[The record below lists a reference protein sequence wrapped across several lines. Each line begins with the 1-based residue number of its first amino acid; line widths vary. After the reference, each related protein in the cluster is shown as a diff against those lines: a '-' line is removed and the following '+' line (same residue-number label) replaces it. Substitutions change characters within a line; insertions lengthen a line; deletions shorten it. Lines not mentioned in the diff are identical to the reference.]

1 MLYSLLLSS
10 IKLAEPTMS
19 IQEIAISNSQKKN
32 LLKLTELEEVLF
44 QDENGDLVVNVSAY
58 KTLKDNLESV
68 SIESVIAENKL
79 DYSVSYF
86 VFI

>member
-1 MLYSLLLSS
+1 
-10 IKLAEPTMS
+10 MS
-19 IQEIAISNSQKKN
+19 IQEIAISNSQKKK

-44 QDENGDLVVNVSAY
+44 QDENGDLVVDVSAY
-58 KTLKDNLESV
+58 QALKDNIEPV

-86 VFI
+86 IFI

>member
-10 IKLAEPTMS
+10 INLAEPTMS
-19 IQEIAISNSQKKN
+19 IQEIAISNSQKKK

-58 KTLKDNLESV
+58 QVLKDNIKPV
-68 SIESVIAENKL
+68 SIESVIGEDKL
-79 DYSVSYF
+79 DYSASYF
-86 VFI
+86 VFS